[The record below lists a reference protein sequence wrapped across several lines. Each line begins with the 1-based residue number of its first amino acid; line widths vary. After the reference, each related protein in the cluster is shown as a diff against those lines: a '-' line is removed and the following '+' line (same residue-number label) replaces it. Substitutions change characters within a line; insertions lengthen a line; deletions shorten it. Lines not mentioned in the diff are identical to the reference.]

1 MTQTAL
7 DFSRN
12 AVLDH
17 HARNRAALISAADII
32 ARRLADALG
41 STCMPRVLRAM
52 RELGYGDAMDAVDP
66 RWSGAVLLPSRG
78 WEKTGVYVPEG
89 SRARP
94 VPMWKR
100 STKEIK

>member
-12 AVLDH
+12 RVLDI
-17 HARNRAALISAADII
+17 HAHNRAALISAADIV
-32 ARRLADALG
+32 ARRLADAMG
-41 STCMPRVLRAM
+41 ATCMPRVLRAM
-52 RELGYGDAMDAVDP
+52 RELGYGPTLDSVDP

-78 WEKTGVYVPEG
+78 WEKTGEYVPEG

-94 VPMWKR
+94 VPMWRRK
-100 STKEIK
+100 